1 MPVMVCRGRNN
12 PCFSRGV
19 TDWGSRVMGN
29 PSPLLSLCRVTT
41 PQLPALTS
49 CNVHGSEASSEVSSF
64 GVISRCAANVLL
76 EQHHRFEAITP
87 LSVFGCWCCKGREC
101 TYFLEQKIGA

>member
-1 MPVMVCRGRNN
+1 MMVCRGRNS

-41 PQLPALTS
+41 PSCQLSLHAMCMAQKPA
-49 CNVHGSEASSEVSSF
+49 V
-64 GVISRCAANVLL
+64 R
-76 EQHHRFEAITP
+76 
-87 LSVFGCWCCKGREC
+87 
-101 TYFLEQKIGA
+101 